1 MLPLWSLDFFRLVL
15 ILEIGLAL
23 RERPVWSLCLLSFW
37 EIYGLVMICMSW
49 SWFSIW
55 LPLISLDWSRVLEV
69 CHDFLSLL
77 WILQFILNF
86 YTLVLIFK
94 DCSGFQHVYLFV
106 FVSLSRFQSIG
117 YDIYGVAL
125 DFWIL
130 TSSFFGIG
138 CDFRRFAF
146 WSLDFFGLVLIF
158 YIGLYFF
165 SLIFLFMHVFWFL
178 GSG

>member
-1 MLPLWSLDFFRLVL
+1 MISWFFQIGLDFRDWPCFERKTSLVFMLTKFLGDLWFSYDLYVLVLIFNLVALDFF
-15 ILEIGLAL
+15 
-23 RERPVWSLCLLSFW
+23 
-37 EIYGLVMICMSW
+37 GLVS
-49 SWFSIW
+49 SF
-55 LPLISLDWSRVLEV
+55 RGY
-69 CHDFLSLL
+69 HDFLSLL